1 MVFHGNRLED
11 LRDLTIGLFR
21 HNPLPPLLPET
32 LLVQSNG
39 MKHWLEMALADDSA
53 MGICAATQMELPS
66 SFIWRMYRLVLGQAL
81 VPVAMPFDKQALV
94 WRLWRLLPEF
104 ARTHQVAPLLAY
116 VKDDPLGRQRYQLAQ
131 QVADVFDG
139 YQSYRADWLSDWA
152 NGQFV
157 LQHKGA
163 RKDMPADQVWQAQLW
178 QLLQQDVLQ
187 TQAPELASQ
196 CHSRADVHSQFM
208 HKVQQTNALK
218 PAALP
223 PRIVVFGISNLP
235 MQVVEALAALGRWSQ
250 VIMMVQN
257 PCQEYWGH
265 DMDLVAQK
273 HSLLSS
279 WGQQGRDYL
288 HALERFDQ
296 PENALS
302 VMSKQTFFVDPAEQ
316 VSPSR
321 LQKIQSDILNLNA
334 MPEHPEH
341 LPDDGSIQMVQAHSA
356 QREVEILHD
365 RLWAWFDENPNWK
378 PADVMVMVPDMANF
392 ASHIQAVFGR
402 FPIHH
407 PRHIPFSVAD
417 TTPRQVPLVQALE
430 FLLNLPEARVTLS
443 EWLSLFEVSAVRSQF
458 QMDEADV
465 QTLKNWLQAAAVR
478 WGLNPT
484 HRQKW
489 GVPSNMPHAQ
499 QNTWAYGLQS
509 LILGYAA
516 GQAEGS
522 AAWQGVWPLPQ
533 VSGLSALKVG
543 YLAQWLEAVSS
554 SLAQLNAE
562 HTPAEWC
569 TVMHG
574 LMARF
579 FEADNEAD
587 ERMLLRLKQELT
599 HWQSLCEQAGLSEPL
614 PLTVVRE
621 HWLSGLES
629 AGLQQRFFGGGVQFS
644 TLMPM
649 RAIPFKGLCLLGM
662 NDGAYPRQST
672 PRDFDLMT
680 THWLAGDRSRRE
692 DDRYLFLEAF
702 LSAREKLYISWQ
714 GRRPT
719 DNQKMPS
726 SVLVAQLRDTLKAR
740 FSPELDAVLQPLQA
754 FSAKYFEPHSKFFT
768 YATDW
773 EMAQKMDAEL
783 KSAPVVSDATHAAF
797 PAISEWPLQECMRLL
812 KQPVEVY
819 WRSRLGVLLQGPEEA
834 LLDDENFSL
843 NGLDRYS
850 LGRHLLEADDI
861 ELQYEAEKLKGQ
873 LPMGASG
880 QTVLKQQY
888 DAALRVIDRAAPY
901 LEKFSQEL
909 PTQSV
914 AVVLTMPWGD
924 VRISAE
930 IAGLR
935 QELRSSDQLPS
946 DSDRVRTLQMTRRP
960 GAVATGQKD
969 QQSARAD
976 VLINLWPNHVL
987 LSAAGWTVSS
997 VAVGLDAV
1005 AVLPVMSPQVAQHL
1019 LAQWLGVYVEAWRQ
1033 PLPTTLKAG
1042 LTFVSEQLRN
1052 AQSGKEVAAEQITEM
1067 ALDKARKEFSDG
1079 FSENTDLA
1087 RSLYVQRSFDN
1098 FDPLIEGL
1106 PSWAPL
1112 LYADLIHAA
1121 SMEGGVS

>member
-11 LRDLTIGLFR
+11 LCDLTLGLFR
-21 HNPLPPLLPET
+21 NQPLPPLVPET

-66 SFIWRMYRLVLGQAL
+66 SFIWRMYRLVLGQAV
-81 VPVAMPFDKQALV
+81 VPLAMPFDKQALV
-94 WRLWRLLPEF
+94 WRLWRVLPEF
-104 ARTHQVAPLLAY
+104 AQIHQVAPLLAY

-139 YQSYRADWLSDWA
+139 YQSYRADWLADWSH
-152 NGQFV
+152 GQFV
-157 LQHKGA
+157 LRYKA
-163 RKDMPADQVWQAQLW
+163 ERKAMPPDQVWQAQLW
-178 QLLQQDVLQ
+178 QQLQQDVLQ

-208 HKVQQTNALK
+208 HKVQQEDALK
-218 PAALP
+218 PEGLP

-235 MQVVEALAALGRWSQ
+235 MQVVEALAALGRWCQ

-302 VMSKQTFFVDPAEQ
+302 IMSKQTFFVDPADQ
-316 VSPSR
+316 ACPSR
-321 LQKIQSDILNLNA
+321 LQHIQSDILNLKA
-334 MPEHPEH
+334 MPERPEH

-365 RLWAWFDENPNWK
+365 RLWSWFDENPSWK
-378 PADVMVMVPDMANF
+378 PSDVMVMVPDMAIF
-392 ASHIQAVFGR
+392 SSHIQAVFGR
-402 FPIHH
+402 FPTQH

-443 EWLSLFEVSAVRSQF
+443 EWLSLFEVSAVRAKF

-465 QTLKNWLQAAAVR
+465 QTMKNWLQGAAVR

-489 GVPSNMPHAQ
+489 GVPSNMPRAQ
-499 QNTWAYGLQS
+499 QNTWAYGLQR

-522 AAWQGVWPLPQ
+522 EAWQGVFPLPQ

-543 YLAQWLEAVSS
+543 YLAQWLEAVSI
-554 SLAQLNAE
+554 SLSQLNAL
-562 HTPAEWC
+562 HAPAEWC
-569 TVMHG
+569 SVMHD

-599 HWQSLCEQAGLSEPL
+599 QWQSLCEQASLSEPL

-629 AGLQQRFFGGGVQFS
+629 TGLQQRFFGGGVQFS

-714 GRRPT
+714 GRRST
-719 DNQKMPS
+719 DNQKMPP

-783 KSAPVVSDATHAAF
+783 QSAPVVSDATHAAF

-812 KQPVEVY
+812 KQPVDVY
-819 WRSRLGVLLQGPEEA
+819 WRSRLGVLLKGPEETI
-834 LLDDENFSL
+834 LDDENFAL
-843 NGLDRYS
+843 DGLDRYS
-850 LGRHLLEADDI
+850 LGRHLLEAEDI
-861 ELQYEAEKLKGQ
+861 EQQVDAEKLLGQ

-880 QTVLKQQY
+880 KLALKQQY
-888 DAALRVIDRAAPY
+888 DAALRVIDRAHIY
-901 LEKFSQEL
+901 LEKYPQEL
-909 PTQSV
+909 PIQSV
-914 AVVLTMPWGD
+914 AVVVAMPWGD

-935 QELRSSDQLPS
+935 HELNTPDMLSTDHGGAG
-946 DSDRVRTLQMTRRP
+946 TLQLTRRP

-969 QQSARAD
+969 QQSPRAD

-987 LSAAGWTVSS
+987 LSAAGWAVRS
-997 VAVGLDAV
+997 VAIGLDAV
-1005 AVLPVMSPQVAQHL
+1005 AVLPAMSPQAAQKL
-1019 LAQWLGVYVEAWRQ
+1019 LAQWLGVYAQAWAQ

-1042 LTFVSEQLRN
+1042 LAFVSEQIRN
-1052 AQSGKEVAAEQITEM
+1052 AQSGKELEAEQIIEM

-1106 PSWAPL
+1106 PKWAPL
-1112 LYADLIHAA
+1112 LYDDLIHAA
-1121 SMEGGVS
+1121 SIEGGVS